1 MKLKVKVLRV
11 QSCDV
16 EIELPG
22 TSATKTDI
30 EVAAIAAAREGEC
43 FVQTVDYQVEG
54 IVPC

>member
-54 IVPC
+54 IVLC